1 MTLPPFPPTFVFGC
15 GNSDSQCE
23 AFEEPFAD
31 IRDLWYERRRLTER
45 GRATDFWNRFPED
58 VALARDLGCGMFRFS
73 VAWARVEPTF
83 GIWNQ
88 SALDHYR
95 KVAETILAA
104 GMQPLVTLHHFTW
117 PVHIEERGGLL
128 ADDFPSTFATYVTK
142 VAQRLAPEVKHWIT
156 INEPNVLT
164 FGYQKPWW
172 ERNYFQPPGLPP
184 DAGSLEQ
191 GAAVTRLIRNLFLAH
206 TAARNAIKLLD
217 PTAMVGTNAAN
228 LGLPVWVQN
237 LLDRN
242 VINLRTPEDAAHQ
255 GRHFADR
262 QFLEQGKVD
271 AVVATFT
278 KTDERAS
285 RIEFA
290 EVYFLASQRVMAL
303 ADSPVFTTADLP
315 RQKIV
320 AVATSTAEDRVRSQ
334 LPQSVLI
341 TAPHHTD
348 AVRMLDAREVVAMV
362 ADDVK
367 LMSIMRDA
375 PGRYRLLDGRLG
387 LEPYAPSVTK
397 GNPRLLA
404 EINTAVRTFIDSGG
418 WADSYGRHI
427 GKPVPDPPKLPTLAT
442 LSEIGAA
449 GRAATVAPPPSG
461 SPSADLLDRV
471 RARGRIIIAV
481 KDDVPGFGFRD
492 AKTGELQGLE
502 IDISRAIARHLF
514 GSEQAV
520 EFVPVSTAERIPA
533 LRSLLR
539 FLDPLFRAWGLIS
552 TLATTNWWHLGMAG
566 KLPSF
571 LCPPE
576 CVGQIDFVGFD
587 YYWGASTRRI
597 LRLFNLIEALV
608 GGRFEVAPV
617 YPQGLYNWLQKLGTM
632 FPTLPIFIVENGC
645 VASADGH
652 ERHEYLDKH
661 LHEVQRAVHDG
672 IDVRG
677 YLYWSITTNRE
688 LGQRFSPGTDFG
700 LHHIDLDNDTSLTRT
715 STRAAE
721 RYREIIK
728 TRTVGV

>member
-1 MTLPPFPPTFVFGC
+1 MTLPSFPPTFVFGC

-31 IRDLWYERRRLTER
+31 IRDLWYERRRMTAR

-58 VALARDLGCGMFRFS
+58 VAIARDVGCRMFRFS
-73 VAWARVEPTF
+73 VAWARVEPQF
-83 GIWNQ
+83 GNWNAK
-88 SALDHYR
+88 ALDHYR
-95 KVAETILAA
+95 KVVDTIVAA
-104 GMQPLVTLHHFTW
+104 GLQPMVTLHHFTW

-142 VAQRLAPEVKHWIT
+142 VAERLLPDVKHWIT

-184 DAGSLEQ
+184 EAGAAAQ
-191 GAAVTRLIRNLFLAH
+191 GAAVTQLIRNLFLAH
-206 TAARNAIKLLD
+206 TAARNAIKVLD
-217 PTAMVGTNAAN
+217 PTAMVGANAAN
-228 LGLPVWVQN
+228 LGLPVWTQS

-242 VINLRTPEDAAHQ
+242 VINVRTPEDAEQ
-255 GRHFADR
+255 RGRRFGER

-271 AVVATFT
+271 AVIATFT
-278 KTDERAS
+278 KTNERAS
-285 RIEFA
+285 QIEFA
-290 EVYFLASQRVMAL
+290 EVYFVASQRVMTL
-303 ADSPVFTTADLP
+303 VDSAVTSVADLP
-315 RQKIV
+315 RQKV
-320 AVATSTAEDRVRSQ
+320 AAVATSTAEETVRTR
-334 LPQSVLI
+334 LPQSELVS
-341 TAPHHTD
+341 APHHAD
-348 AVRMLDAREVVAMV
+348 AVRMLDARQVVALV

-367 LMSIMRDA
+367 LLSIVRAA
-375 PGRYRLLDGRLG
+375 PGKYRLLDERVTD
-387 LEPYAPSVTK
+387 EPYAPSVTK

-404 EINTAVRTFIDSGG
+404 EINSAVRTFIESGA
-418 WADSYGRHI
+418 WADSYKRHI
-427 GKPVPDPPKLPTLAT
+427 GEPVPAPPRLPTLAT

-449 GRAATVAPPPSG
+449 GRAAAAKPRTSG
-461 SPSADLLDRV
+461 ALAADLLDRV

-492 AKTGELQGLE
+492 PKTGELQGLE
-502 IDISRAIARHLF
+502 VDIARAIAHRLF
-514 GSEQAV
+514 GNAAAV
-520 EFVPVSTAERIPA
+520 ELVPVATSKRIPS

-552 TLATTNWWHLGMAG
+552 TMLTTNWWHLGMVG
-566 KLPSF
+566 KLPTF

-576 CVGQIDFVGFD
+576 CVGQLDFVGFD
-587 YYWGASTRRI
+587 YYWGASTRRL

-617 YPQGLYNWLQKLGTM
+617 YPAGLYNWLHKLGSM

-645 VASADGH
+645 VASADGI
-652 ERHEYLDKH
+652 ERHAYLEKH
-661 LHEVQRAVHDG
+661 LAEVQRAIGAG
-672 IDVRG
+672 INVQA

-688 LGQRFSPGTDFG
+688 LGQRFRPGTDFG
-700 LHHIDLDNDTSLTRT
+700 LHHIDLDHDASLTRT

-721 RYREIIK
+721 RYREIIQA
-728 TRTVGV
+728 RTVGT